1 MRNIA
6 LSGVVLIFELL
17 LVVGYLA
24 LSLAARSALAIAPN
38 R

>member
-17 LVVGYLA
+17 LVAGYLA